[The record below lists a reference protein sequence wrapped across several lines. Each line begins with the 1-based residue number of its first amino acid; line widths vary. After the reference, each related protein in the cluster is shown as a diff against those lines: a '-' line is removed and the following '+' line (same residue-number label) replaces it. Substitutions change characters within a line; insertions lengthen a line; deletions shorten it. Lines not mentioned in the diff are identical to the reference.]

1 MSSAK
6 ERNIYLNHNDD
17 HWGYNSKEGVI
28 LLFKEF
34 KV

>member
-1 MSSAK
+1 MFSAK
-6 ERNIYLNHNDD
+6 ERNTYLNHNDD
-17 HWGYNSKEGVI
+17 HWGFNNKEGVI